1 MPNEPGRPGEPGHD
15 APRAQDEQDLLDY
28 RFSLANER
36 TFLAW
41 VRTSLAL
48 LAGGIALEEIAT
60 SFLSD
65 TARTGLAIV
74 AVTLSLVLV
83 VSSWWRW
90 AQVQAVMESG
100 GRLPHPWAVP
110 MLAMVV
116 AVLAGALG
124 LAIVFS

>member
-1 MPNEPGRPGEPGHD
+1 VPSEPG
-15 APRAQDEQDLLDY
+15 DEERDPLDY

-65 TARTGLAIV
+65 TARTALAALAV
-74 AVTLSLVLV
+74 ALSLVLV
-83 VSSWWRW
+83 ASSWWRW
-90 AQVQAVMESG
+90 AQVQDVMESG

-110 MLAMVV
+110 LLAMGV
-116 AVLAGALG
+116 AGLAGALG